1 MLTLK
6 LNSKGQLTIPRN
18 ILAFYHWEKGKKF
31 NISDRG
37 GEIVIKP
44 VSEFPP
50 STLESPDTPSVYKGK
65 PLTLEDMDN
74 AVRTEA
80 DKNSGLFRFN
90 KAARF
95 VKQQYK

>member
-6 LNSKGQLTIPRN
+6 LNSKGQITIPRN

-31 NISDRG
+31 NMADRD

-44 VSEFPP
+44 ASEFPP
-50 STLESPDTPSVYKGK
+50 SMLEPPDTPSVYKAK

-74 AVRTEA
+74 AVITEA
-80 DKNSGLFRFN
+80 GKHR
-90 KAARF
+90 
-95 VKQQYK
+95 